1 MRSLIRP
8 ALVLAIL
15 SAVMAGGCRLVTTET
30 AQVEK
35 PRLRPDRVALFVELG
50 RTDNDTRDQTV
61 ELEQHVLAVLAR
73 DPKIEVHHVAPG
85 TDLCA
90 AVEAG
95 QADAILQL
103 DVTPASK
110 ATYGLIDST
119 FRQTCSGGIKNGHC
133 GPGGTPTWTS
143 SITVALTTWTPR
155 FLKGRP
161 QHFCEANRTLGAW
174 HSATVEGID
183 GWKPLV
189 SEQIARATTWI
200 DANLNAKAFAVDTEV
215 RAGALAVG
223 ALDGVHVG
231 DAFLLG
237 TASYALATKV
247 TPSATRLERLWD
259 SSPLVDETR
268 VVDQGRPW
276 VLTLQP
282 HGGVTRVDDSGV
294 TSTAA
299 VLGFDV
305 RMSKLASGPIFGL
318 GYDAVIGD
326 GHTLMFLGPQIGWS
340 VRASSAFEFHA
351 IAQLGGG
358 IESTTRS
365 DQTHSTGVGTTA
377 ALGVTWNT
385 PIVFTSL
392 DAGYAYSSMFDVDP
406 TTHIHQRG
414 PFVRLAFGFS
424 AFK

>member
-1 MRSLIRP
+1 M
-8 ALVLAIL
+8 
-15 SAVMAGGCRLVTTET
+15 
-30 AQVEK
+30 
-35 PRLRPDRVALFVELG
+35 
-50 RTDNDTRDQTV
+50 
-61 ELEQHVLAVLAR
+61 LAVLAR

-119 FRQTCSGGIKNGHC
+119 FRQTCSDGIKNGHC

-189 SEQIARATTWI
+189 SEQIARVTTWI

-237 TASYALATKV
+237 TASDALATKV

-259 SSPLVDETR
+259 SSPLVDEPR

-294 TSTAA
+294 TSTMWIRPRTSTSEGRSCGSRSASRRSNSRWDSTPSRARQPPGGQTGTVTAIHCFEAA
-299 VLGFDV
+299 GFLSSRRRV
-305 RMSKLASGPIFGL
+305 SGPLVPCAHRGTRARLAWWSMSAPSGRDESAFLDGIS
-318 GYDAVIGD
+318 D
-326 GHTLMFLGPQIGWS
+326 GHWYLRCGS
-340 VRASSAFEFHA
+340 H
-351 IAQLGGG
+351 
-358 IESTTRS
+358 
-365 DQTHSTGVGTTA
+365 
-377 ALGVTWNT
+377 
-385 PIVFTSL
+385 
-392 DAGYAYSSMFDVDP
+392 
-406 TTHIHQRG
+406 
-414 PFVRLAFGFS
+414 LA
-424 AFK
+424 